1 MAAPTENKQKDEK
14 EAFYEDLNT
23 IYEINTQES
32 YEDYPRRFQLKSSTE
47 NQIYHIITDLEIS
60 NIIKDIGSYW
70 GVSAQSDHLLVK

>member
-32 YEDYPRRFQLKSSTE
+32 YEDYPRRFQLKS
-47 NQIYHIITDLEIS
+47 
-60 NIIKDIGSYW
+60 
-70 GVSAQSDHLLVK
+70 